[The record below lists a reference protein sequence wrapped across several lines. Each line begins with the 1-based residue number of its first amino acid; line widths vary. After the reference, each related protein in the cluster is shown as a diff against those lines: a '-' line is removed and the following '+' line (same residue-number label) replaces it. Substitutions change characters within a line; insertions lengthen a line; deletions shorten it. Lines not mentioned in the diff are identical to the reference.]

1 MLRVLSLQRAGRL
14 SRPLRP
20 ALPLRCNYC
29 SRAPSPP
36 SINSAET
43 ASRIARWSLRLNADN
58 TFLSYHRNAIIATVA
73 GAAMVQ
79 YRKGEGRPPLA
90 AACLFAI
97 GGMYMYVGSFVYVLQ
112 AWRLR
117 TTLSV
122 SPAQFVLLTL
132 HAAWP
137 LTLWSVALT
146 CLLEDTPSWLLNAL
160 ARVERRL
167 PTAIHRS
174 LFLQPESL
182 RPVVSL
188 LEVVHAHESK
198 RLQSGAIGK
207 AYRNVAADGKR
218 VRSYQEIDRERRR
231 TSRRALPESGP
242 GDARDEMAAKREMS
256 ASFGVVLSDLDY
268 VAIIWLRLGRIAALH
283 AQLAPLASSAKVV
296 TTEDAIP
303 LVEAV
308 SETADQLEIAL
319 EAETKRIR
327 DQSLLRSLLPE
338 VWHRVLFTELARL
351 EEELTAVRALSR
363 RCEAVRHDVGS
374 RTDGWMDGQSRVPD
388 EWHRPVERLDMGG
401 EEEAVKSALLT
412 S

>member
-20 ALPLRCNYC
+20 ALPLRRNYC

-36 SINSAET
+36 SINSGET
-43 ASRIARWSLRLNADN
+43 ASKIARWSLRLNADN

-146 CLLEDTPSWLLNAL
+146 CLLEARASLHTSPVSRQLRAHTSSSRLSSFTPPAGHAL
-160 ARVERRL
+160 VAAQRAGASREAAAHRNPPLSLPAARVSAASRL
-167 PTAIHRS
+167 PA
-174 LFLQPESL
+174 
-182 RPVVSL
+182 
-188 LEVVHAHESK
+188 
-198 RLQSGAIGK
+198 
-207 AYRNVAADGKR
+207 
-218 VRSYQEIDRERRR
+218 
-231 TSRRALPESGP
+231 
-242 GDARDEMAAKREMS
+242 
-256 ASFGVVLSDLDY
+256 
-268 VAIIWLRLGRIAALH
+268 
-283 AQLAPLASSAKVV
+283 
-296 TTEDAIP
+296 
-303 LVEAV
+303 
-308 SETADQLEIAL
+308 
-319 EAETKRIR
+319 
-327 DQSLLRSLLPE
+327 
-338 VWHRVLFTELARL
+338 
-351 EEELTAVRALSR
+351 
-363 RCEAVRHDVGS
+363 
-374 RTDGWMDGQSRVPD
+374 
-388 EWHRPVERLDMGG
+388 
-401 EEEAVKSALLT
+401 
-412 S
+412 

>member
-43 ASRIARWSLRLNADN
+43 ASKIARWSLRLNADN

-117 TTLSV
+117 TTLS
-122 SPAQFVLLTL
+122 
-132 HAAWP
+132 
-137 LTLWSVALT
+137 
-146 CLLEDTPSWLLNAL
+146 DTPSWLLNAL

-198 RLQSGAIGK
+198 RLQSGAIGTAAGDTLRTACAIGK

-338 VWHRVLFTELARL
+338 ARL

>member
-43 ASRIARWSLRLNADN
+43 ASKIARWSLRLNADN

-146 CLLEDTPSWLLNAL
+146 CLLEARASLHTSPVSRQLRAHTSSSRLSSSTPPAGHAL
-160 ARVERRL
+160 VAAQRAGASGEAAAHRNPPLSLPAARVSAAGRLPARGGLPTPLLSQCLCFFTPTCDSLSLSAGGARAREQAAAERR
-167 PTAIHRS
+167 HRHGCRRHS
-174 LFLQPESL
+174 ADGVSSAPEGVAL
-182 RPVVSL
+182 
-188 LEVVHAHESK
+188 
-198 RLQSGAIGK
+198 GAIGK

-303 LVEAV
+303 LVEV
-308 SETADQLEIAL
+308 LPAL
-319 EAETKRIR
+319 PVY
-327 DQSLLRSLLPE
+327 LLPSPP
-338 VWHRVLFTELARL
+338 TCCP
-351 EEELTAVRALSR
+351 R
-363 RCEAVRHDVGS
+363 R
-374 RTDGWMDGQSRVPD
+374 
-388 EWHRPVERLDMGG
+388 
-401 EEEAVKSALLT
+401 
-412 S
+412 